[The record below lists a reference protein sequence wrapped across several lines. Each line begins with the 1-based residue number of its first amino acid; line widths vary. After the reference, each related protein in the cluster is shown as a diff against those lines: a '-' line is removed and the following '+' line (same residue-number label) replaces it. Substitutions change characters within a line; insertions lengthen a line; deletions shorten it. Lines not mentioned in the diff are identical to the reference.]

1 MKNTQKKQMT
11 QHRVKWNNFAFLKYL
26 WVVKNY
32 EGKYWYINIISNR

>member
-1 MKNTQKKQMT
+1 MKNMQKKQMT